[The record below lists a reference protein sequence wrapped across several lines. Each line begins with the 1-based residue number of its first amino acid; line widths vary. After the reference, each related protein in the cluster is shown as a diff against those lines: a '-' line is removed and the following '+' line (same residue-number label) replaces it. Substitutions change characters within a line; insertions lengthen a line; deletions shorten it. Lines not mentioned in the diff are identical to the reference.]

1 MEVNMFKDKEKNEK
15 KVISLEKERR
25 DTIDWERKSVFWYTF
40 FAVLMLAL
48 FIPFTV
54 GIVGELGQLIREE
67 IWHMLAFFVLAL
79 IVMWG
84 LVVIHLIKF
93 YIPSVAVLILALA
106 GKLAIV
112 EDRLY
117 KTVPYE
123 KIDRLASG
131 RYYTCYKH
139 GYYFEKYG
147 KYTDSSTSCSI
158 DFDREHK
165 YYLLI
170 VNTKRPKI
178 LGCYNKDTYELKED

>member
-1 MEVNMFKDKEKNEK
+1 MLNDKEKNEK
-15 KVISLEKERR
+15 KVISLEEERR
-25 DTIDWERKSVFWYTF
+25 DTIDWERKCVLFYTF

-48 FIPFTV
+48 FIPSTV
-54 GIVGELGQLIREE
+54 VIVGELGQLIREE
-67 IWHMLAFFVLAL
+67 IWHTLAFFALGL

-84 LVVIHLIKF
+84 LFAIHLIRF
-93 YIPSVAVLILALA
+93 YIPSVAVLIFALA

-123 KIDRLASG
+123 KIDRINSG

-178 LGCYNKDTYELKED
+178 LAFYNKDTYELKED

>member
-1 MEVNMFKDKEKNEK
+1 MFKDKEKNEK
-15 KVISLEKERR
+15 KVISLEEERR
-25 DTIDWERKSVFWYTF
+25 DTIASERMGVFCYTF
-40 FAVLMLAL
+40 YAVVMLAL

-54 GIVGELGQLIREE
+54 IIVGELGRLIRAE
-67 IWHMLAFFVLAL
+67 IWHMLAFFVLGL
-79 IVMWG
+79 IAMW
-84 LVVIHLIKF
+84 VFFAIHLIKF
-93 YIPSVAVLILALA
+93 YIPSVAVLIFALA

-123 KIDRLASG
+123 KIDRLASR

-158 DFDREHK
+158 DFDCEHK

-178 LGCYNKDTYELKED
+178 LECYNKDTYELKED

>member
-1 MEVNMFKDKEKNEK
+1 MFNDKEKNEK
-15 KVISLEKERR
+15 KVISLEEERR
-25 DTIDWERKSVFWYTF
+25 DTIASERMCVIWYTF

-48 FIPFTV
+48 FIPLTV
-54 GIVGELGQLIREE
+54 GIVGELGRLIRAEL
-67 IWHMLAFFVLAL
+67 WHTLAYFVLGL

-84 LVVIHLIKF
+84 FFAIPLIKF
-93 YIPSVAVLILALA
+93 YIPSVAVLIFALA

-123 KIDRLASG
+123 KIDRINSG
-131 RYYTCYKH
+131 RYYTYYKH

-147 KYTDSSTSCSI
+147 KYTVSSKSCSI

-178 LGCYNKDTYELKED
+178 LECYNKDTYELKED